1 MVGGASYGAV
11 ASIALTRARAS
22 IVPARRIVPARLGGA
37 RRLAA
42 GQGIVEYGLILSGM
56 TALAAAIL
64 LLFPE
69 TVAQILALIGAAIDS
84 AR

>member
-1 MVGGASYGAV
+1 MVGGAPAGAAV
-11 ASIALTRARAS
+11 SRACARAQAW
-22 IVPARRIVPARLGGA
+22 IVSARLGGV
-37 RRLAA
+37 RRSAA
-42 GQGIVEYGLILSGM
+42 GQGIVEYGIILSGM

>member
-1 MVGGASYGAV
+1 MVGAAC
-11 ASIALTRARAS
+11 A
-22 IVPARRIVPARLGGA
+22 GA
-37 RRLAA
+37 RRRAA
-42 GQGIVEYGLILSGM
+42 GQGIVEYGIILSGM

-64 LLFPE
+64 FLFPD

>member
-1 MVGGASYGAV
+1 MVGSASGGVFVGAEV
-11 ASIALTRARAS
+11 PLALARARA
-22 IVPARRIVPARLGGA
+22 RIVPAHPGGA
-37 RRLAA
+37 RRRAA
-42 GQGIVEYGLILSGM
+42 GQGIVEYGIILGGM

>member
-1 MVGGASYGAV
+1 MVGGA
-11 ASIALTRARAS
+11 
-22 IVPARRIVPARLGGA
+22 RRS
-37 RRLAA
+37 AA
-42 GQGIVEYGLILSGM
+42 GQGIVEYGIILSGM